1 MEDFISIDLDP
12 EENVFSSSSSSSS
25 LHPNSE
31 NEQNISDVSSTNGEM
46 NGI

>member
-25 LHPNSE
+25 LHTDSE
-31 NEQNISDVSSTNGEM
+31 NEWNMSDVFSTKW
-46 NGI
+46 